1 MNYLSQALLVFT
13 QNPHFYFY
21 KNYPNFLLFLLK
33 LIIISDHLY
42 PFKFFNM

>member
-21 KNYPNFLLFLLK
+21 KNYPNFSS
-33 LIIISDHLY
+33 IS
-42 PFKFFNM
+42 FKTYYY